1 MSNVFKAFDIA
12 ASGMSVEQKRMDIT
26 SHNIAYGNVPG
37 SKRQVAVV
45 QPNGAPEFA
54 QFLPPF
60 IQASLYG
67 EEGAGGVQVGV
78 AEVDDQTKYV
88 YSPDDPM
95 AEKEGKWKG
104 YVAKSS
110 INIIEEMTNL
120 IAASRAYEAN
130 ATVIDSAKNMAMKA
144 LDIGRN
150 MG

>member
-1 MSNVFKAFDIA
+1 MSNIFKAFDIA
-12 ASGMSVEQKRMDIT
+12 STGMSVEQKRMDIT

-37 SKRQVAVV
+37 SKRQVALIT
-45 QPNGAPEFA
+45 PNGAPEFA

-67 EEGAGGVQVGV
+67 EDAGSGVQVSAV
-78 AEVDDQTKYV
+78 EVDDQTKYV
-88 YSPDDPM
+88 YDPDDPM
-95 AEKEGKWKG
+95 AIKEGKWKG
-104 YVAKSS
+104 YVAKNS

-150 MG
+150 I

>member
-1 MSNVFKAFDIA
+1 MSSIFKAFDIA
-12 ASGMSVEQKRMDIT
+12 ATGMNVEQQRMDIT

-37 SKRQVAVV
+37 SKRQVAIV

-67 EEGAGGVQVGV
+67 EDAGSGVQLTT

-95 AEKEGKWKG
+95 AIKEGKWKG
-104 YVAKSS
+104 YVAKNS

-130 ATVIDSAKNMAMKA
+130 AAVIDSAKGMATKA
-144 LDIGRN
+144 LEIGRN
-150 MG
+150 M